1 MESATTKV
9 MKMLR
14 NKKVPLNKT
23 DVAVIDPDIKPSVK
37 EEKESTA
44 VFGFGRTNPPTTG
57 HQKLLNKIGEV
68 ADAHGGSGHFVA
80 SHSEGTAKN
89 PIPQDKKIGYLKK
102 IAPKNVAVS
111 GSSKEAPTFIQAAKK
126 LHDAGHQHLV
136 MVAGSDR
143 VDEYKNKLNQYNG
156 KEGHYNFKSIKV
168 VSAGQRDPD
177 AEGTAGISGTK
188 MRAHAHAGNTAAF
201 KAGLP
206 KELHPHAKEIM
217 DHIRAIKEEVEPVL
231 EAKRMS
237 PVAKLIKAL
246 DSQRKKRE
254 FSNDWARKHLQS
266 PTQQDVQKKVIDEE
280 TLDEMVLNQ
289 QQRRKRAV
297 SIRRHKAK
305 MARAREL
312 AVKRSA
318 RGTNIT
324 KRSQKLARRAIRKRV
339 AGKMGA
345 NYQMLPVSSKMA
357 VDRLTQKKVAT
368 IRKLAKRLV
377 PYVKQA
383 ESKRLIA
390 GKRAPTYSTRPISAS
405 TEYDLDKIMLV
416 AEQAY
421 NFYEKQMS
429 VPKKKKSPSLPQSD
443 GDMTDQGNRN
453 LYESYAPTAQ
463 QLGIRMQGG
472 FSHHPSVQ
480 QMLDSQIELEDKEE
494 D

>member
-1 MESATTKV
+1 MI
-9 MKMLR
+9 R
-14 NKKVPLNKT
+14 NKKVLLNKAG
-23 DVAVIDPDIKPSVK
+23 DLAVIDPEKKAEVK

-68 ADAHGGSGHFVA
+68 AAAHNGSGHFVA

-111 GSSKEAPTFIQAAKK
+111 GSSKEAPTFLQAAKK

-136 MVAGSDR
+136 MVTGSDH
-143 VDEYKNKLNQYNG
+143 VKQYKDTLDKYNG

-177 AEGTAGISGTK
+177 AEGVAGISGTK

-217 DHIRAIKEEVEPVL
+217 DHIRSIKEEIEPVL
-231 EAKRMS
+231 ETKRMS

-254 FSNDWARKHLQS
+254 FSNDWARKHVTS
-266 PTQQDVQKKVIDEE
+266 PTQQDVQKKIIDEE
-280 TLDEMVLNQ
+280 SLDEAVLNA
-289 QQRRKRAV
+289 QQRRKRAI

-305 MARAREL
+305 MTRAREL
-312 AVKRSA
+312 AAKRSA
-318 RGTNIT
+318 KGKNIT
-324 KRSQKLARRAIRKRV
+324 KRSQKLARRVVRKRV

-357 VDRLTQKKVAT
+357 VDRLAQQKVTT

-377 PYVKQA
+377 PFVKQA

-390 GKRAPTYSTRPISAS
+390 GKRAPVYTSRPISAS
-405 TEYDLDKIMLV
+405 TEYDMDKVMMV
-416 AEQAY
+416 AEQAFD
-421 NFYEKQMS
+421 FYTKQLTEAA
-429 VPKKKKSPSLPQSD
+429 KKKKNVQPPQVN
-443 GDMTDQGNRN
+443 GDVTDQGNRN
-453 LYESYAPTAQ
+453 LYESVAPTAQ

-480 QMLDSQIELEDKEE
+480 RMLDSKTEFEDEKEE
-494 D
+494 